1 MEMYECK
8 VVDIHWQQ
16 QHQNFQLVVVKTAI
30 LLHWH
35 PVNLTQ
41 SMILSEKS
49 ESSSAKLNWTYGNI
63 LDVNCEL
70 WWIVKLGQTVLGNS
84 VCN

>member
-16 QHQNFQLVVVKTAI
+16 IN
-30 LLHWH
+30 
-35 PVNLTQ
+35 
-41 SMILSEKS
+41 SEKS